1 MGSVLVNRT
10 GRRPGAALL
19 RFAVAGLS
27 FLLLVAVAGLVVV
40 EVRPGWVSALRNA
53 RPAPPPPNP
62 LAALGGSPTAGAGG
76 RPGSTGSTAASAP
89 TSPAA
94 GATGPG
100 APVLVALDPS
110 SVGPGEVLRLRGDHL
125 YSSTGRIEVTVAGH
139 QAAVRCPNEH
149 SCLVTVPPLG
159 GRPRPAL
166 LQLRTSGGRSNT
178 VSFGYR

>member
-1 MGSVLVNRT
+1 MLVNRT
-10 GRRPGAALL
+10 GRQPGAALL
-19 RFAVAGLS
+19 RFAVAGLT

-62 LAALGGSPTAGAGG
+62 LAALGGPAAAARSAGHPGGGATTTGGSP
-76 RPGSTGSTAASAP
+76 P

-94 GATGPG
+94 ASGPG
-100 APVLVALDPS
+100 APVLVALDPPT
-110 SVGPGEVLRLRGDHL
+110 VGPGQVLRLRGDHL
-125 YSSTGRIEVTVAGH
+125 YSSTGRIEVTVAGR
-139 QAAVRCPNEH
+139 QAAVRCPSEH

-159 GRPRPAL
+159 GRPRAAPL
-166 LQLRTSGGRSNT
+166 TLRTSGGRSNT